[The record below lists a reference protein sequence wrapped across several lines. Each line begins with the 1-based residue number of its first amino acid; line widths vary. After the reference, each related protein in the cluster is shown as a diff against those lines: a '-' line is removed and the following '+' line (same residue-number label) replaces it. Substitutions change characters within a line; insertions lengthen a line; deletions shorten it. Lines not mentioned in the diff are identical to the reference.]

1 MTYRR
6 TTIAV
11 GLPATFFSFVAPTDA
26 QAAPLDGSAL
36 AWPWAVPFLGILL
49 TIALMPS
56 MAPMMRPGE
65 AACASTPDRS
75 ATTRTA
81 SVLCFRR
88 VPRLALVCILCGIRH
103 GTILVELL

>member
-36 AWPWAVPFLGILL
+36 AWPWALPFVGILL
-49 TIALMPS
+49 TIALMPT
-56 MAPMMRPGE
+56 MAP
-65 AACASTPDRS
+65 
-75 ATTRTA
+75 
-81 SVLCFRR
+81 
-88 VPRLALVCILCGIRH
+88 RLWARH
-103 GTILVELL
+103 